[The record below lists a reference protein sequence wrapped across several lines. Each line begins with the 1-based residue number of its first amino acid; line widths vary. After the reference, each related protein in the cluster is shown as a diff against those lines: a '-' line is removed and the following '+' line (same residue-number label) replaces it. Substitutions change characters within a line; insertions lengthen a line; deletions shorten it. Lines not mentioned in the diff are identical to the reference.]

1 MTQIDHSTLQHK
13 LPKDYAKKL
22 SKQFKC
28 SIRYVQFVVK
38 GERQNVDILLSA
50 VELANN
56 HQEFLKSLNQKIKT
70 I

>member
-1 MTQIDHSTLQHK
+1 MTQIDHKTLAKK

-28 SIRYVQFVVK
+28 SSRYVQFVVK
-38 GERQNVDILLSA
+38 GQRQNVDILLSA